1 MGIEFLSCP
10 WTRTAPRSESAWTLA
25 TPPRVWRCTP
35 IARVTRPLT
44 QFTGVPFAVLAA
56 ALTALHLTAWRTA
69 FGFSERWENGQPSG
83 SWRLRNATPPNTFLD
98 SVASLTRFELA
109 GDELVARDLLDIVEI
124 PQNVS

>member
-1 MGIEFLSCP
+1 MLAPLAGTLALMGIEFLSCP

-69 FGFSERWENGQPSG
+69 FGFSERWEMAS
-83 SWRLRNATPPNTFLD
+83 RLAHGVYATPRPQHVLRFGRVLD
-98 SVASLTRFELA
+98 AL
-109 GDELVARDLLDIVEI
+109 
-124 PQNVS
+124 